1 MKTLSPRAPPWWT
14 TPTAPSKLSAWWNL
28 CSCQHKLK
36 KISTALGLSRSV
48 FKYRSI
54 PPSPHNIIKFFSF
67 AFTNRPQQLS
77 CHPRC
82 LPPRRLL
89 PPPTMIS
96 SPRTMFLPTCSR
108 QKPLKTRL
116 ADPDFYH
123 KFVCWFLEKSL
134 SHLNFCFAR
143 ESTNLKKPAR
153 RLRTLRFQIYIFL
166 IENIYSSI
174 S

>member
-1 MKTLSPRAPPWWT
+1 MVDNPNCPEQALSMVELVQL
-14 TPTAPSKLSAWWNL
+14 PTQTEENIYCPGPFQVSV
-28 CSCQHKLK
+28 
-36 KISTALGLSRSV
+36 KIS
-48 FKYRSI
+48 KYS
-54 PPSPHNIIKFFSF
+54 PPPHNIIKFFNF

-82 LPPRRLL
+82 LPPTRLL
-89 PPPTMIS
+89 PPPTMTS

-123 KFVCWFLEKSL
+123 KFVCWVRVKSF
-134 SHLNFCFAR
+134 SYLNFCFAR

>member
-1 MKTLSPRAPPWWT
+1 MVDNPNCPEQALSMVELVQL
-14 TPTAPSKLSAWWNL
+14 PTQTEENIYCPGPFQVSV
-28 CSCQHKLK
+28 
-36 KISTALGLSRSV
+36 KIS
-48 FKYRSI
+48 KY
-54 PPSPHNIIKFFSF
+54 PPPHNVIKFFNF

-82 LPPRRLL
+82 LPLRRHL

-123 KFVCWFLEKSL
+123 KFVCWVRVKSF
-134 SHLNFCFAR
+134 SYLNFCFAR
-143 ESTNLKKPAR
+143 ESTHLKKPAR